1 MLLTV
6 RFKNSGRF
14 FFPITISACL
24 KIIQYVTQNNSAL
37 TFSWQHIPSLKQG
50 KISVLYLYFG
60 ILSIVYADLSKW
72 EFMQRVSMGSMKQ
85 PGYLLVPELIV
96 RIAVH

>member
-1 MLLTV
+1 
-6 RFKNSGRF
+6 
-14 FFPITISACL
+14 
-24 KIIQYVTQNNSAL
+24 
-37 TFSWQHIPSLKQG
+37 
-50 KISVLYLYFG
+50 LYFG